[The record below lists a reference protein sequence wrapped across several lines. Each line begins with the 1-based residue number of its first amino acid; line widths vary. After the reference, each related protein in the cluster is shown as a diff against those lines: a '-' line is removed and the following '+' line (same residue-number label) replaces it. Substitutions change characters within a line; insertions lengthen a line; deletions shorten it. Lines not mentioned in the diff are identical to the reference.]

1 MFLIQLS
8 SNDGIESEDFPHEF
22 WIDGDDDVFAAPE
35 SFTADEWQKI
45 SDESHSV
52 SWAGFGVVKM
62 HFFPITMIVKAWKS
76 NGSATIDESLITKK
90 IYRSLISFNEIPRRL
105 PAEVAP

>member
-52 SWAGFGVVKM
+52 SWPDYGVVRILVLT
-62 HFFPITMIVKAWKS
+62 HIY
-76 NGSATIDESLITKK
+76 DCESVEEQ
-90 IYRSLISFNEIPRRL
+90 RVSHHR
-105 PAEVAP
+105 